1 MKMCAYVC
9 AQNSKEITLDLYFLS
24 FFPVFSSYLSQ
35 KLPLQSKYKNK
46 TIKERIDLIKS
57 LK

>member
-1 MKMCAYVC
+1 MCAYVC

-46 TIKERIDLIKS
+46 TIKERIDLINS